1 MEWFGITVVN
11 VSQPTQY
18 KEPDLSW
25 WYEHTA
31 ALHDRCV
38 KQLHVLSVS
47 AQLRPQAVRPPVGL
61 SRARYAFVTPC
72 FARSTGASGQ
82 RSLLNG
88 ASGNR

>member
-1 MEWFGITVVN
+1 MEWNQVVN
-11 VSQPTQY
+11 VSQPTIS
-18 KEPDLSW
+18 LLVVRTHRS
-25 WYEHTA
+25 A
-31 ALHDRCV
+31 VLDRCV